1 MIQLAIAGALGRT
14 GRRVLE
20 LAAGDDRFHV
30 AAAITSKTCTDCGSS
45 VRAGGKDIRIV
56 DRIDGACDVLIDFS
70 TPTGTLEWVE
80 LCRGRGIA
88 MVIGTT
94 GHNEKALETIRA
106 AAKEIP
112 ILVAANFSVG
122 IEVVRRAVG
131 EVVKRLGGAYD
142 VEIVETHH
150 RMKVDAP
157 SGTALLLAKEI
168 ENAKRQAHSQS
179 VEFVHGREGAAGP
192 RTTSEVGIHA
202 VRMGEIVGQHEVY
215 LSGPGETI
223 MLKHSAHS
231 RDTFAAGA
239 LRAAAWIVGKQ
250 PEWYTLADV
259 IG

>member
-30 AAAITSKTCTDCGSS
+30 AAALTSKTCSDCGSTI
-45 VRAGGKDIRIV
+45 RAGGIDIRIV
-56 DRIDGACDVLIDFS
+56 DRIEGACDVLIDFS
-70 TPTGTLEWVE
+70 TPAGTLEWLE
-80 LCRGRGIA
+80 FCRGRGIA

-94 GHNEKALETIRA
+94 GHNEKALDTIRT
-106 AAKEIP
+106 AAKQIP

-131 EVVKRLGGAYD
+131 EVVKRLGVAYD

-168 ENAKRQAHSQS
+168 ENAKKQVHSQA

-192 RTTSEVGIHA
+192 RKTSEVGIHA

-223 MLKHSAHS
+223 MLKHTAHS

-239 LRAAAWIVGKQ
+239 LRAAAWIAGKR
-250 PEWYTLADV
+250 PGLYAFGDIFE
-259 IG
+259 